1 MKAKNNN
8 SIIQNLG
15 LILIVGLM
23 GISSFSFKEISGSS
37 IEGRI
42 IEQQTGK
49 PVMNVSVVLL
59 KESQVLDSTS
69 SGINGMYKFGNV
81 DVGSFNILFR
91 KTGFQQKK
99 VSNITVQNNHTAKVD
114 IALINLQFKVQ
125 PIVAID
131 DLEETTTTE
140 PTELIEGQV
149 LEQSYSFTI
158 SDETKTR
165 YKKDKIKSP
174 MNRDLKHY
182 ESAAGSYQTDQLKGT
197 SINTGTRQ
205 NQKISKP
212 YIDPIY
218 NPIPPIVK
226 PPYQPQPYYEPN
238 PSESYAEI
246 TENTFL
252 SALHDPLSTFSIDVD
267 AASYSNSRRF
277 INQGQLPPRDAV
289 RIEEYI
295 NYFSYDYIQPED
307 KHPFSINMETA
318 KCPWN
323 EDHKLVHIGIQGIEV
338 EKQDIPANNLVFLI
352 DVSGSMAANNKLPLL
367 KQGMKMLV
375 KQLRSKDRVAIVT
388 YAGQAGVALR
398 STSGRDRDKIID
410 AINSLQS
417 GGSTAG
423 ASGIKLA
430 YEIADE
436 NFKLKGNNRIILAT
450 DGDFNVGISSENEL
464 EKLVERKRRTGIFLT
479 VLGFGMGNYK
489 DSKLE
494 ILADKGNG
502 NYAYIDNMLEAKKV
516 LVTEFSSTVYT
527 IAKDVKIQVEFNP
540 TLVQG
545 YRLIGYENR
554 MLAAEDFNDD
564 TKDAGELGAGH
575 TVTALYEIIPTGIE
589 VDKHLDFPDIDA
601 LKYQR
606 NQLDPQASKE
616 LVTVK
621 LRYKK
626 PKENDSQ
633 LIEVASLDSDQ
644 TVEDASNNLKFSGAV
659 ALFGMILRDS
669 EFVEHVDYS
678 DVIALAKSSKGE
690 DMDGYRGEF
699 IRLVEQCELLD
710 TRTVV
715 SSKKRNKKAK

>member
-8 SIIQNLG
+8 SMIQNLG
-15 LILIVGLM
+15 LILIVGLI
-23 GISSFSFKEISGSS
+23 GISSFSVKDISGSS

-49 PVMNVSVVLL
+49 PLMNVRVVLL
-59 KESQVLDSTS
+59 KESQVLDSTN
-69 SGINGMYKFGNV
+69 SGINGMYKFDNV

-99 VSNITVQNNHTAKVD
+99 VSNIVVQNNHTARVD
-114 IALINLQFKVQ
+114 ITLVNLQLTEI
-125 PIVAID
+125 PIVILDSEPD
-131 DLEETTTTE
+131 DTESMEET
-140 PTELIEGQV
+140 L
-149 LEQSYSFTI
+149 LEQSYSTTI
-158 SDETKTR
+158 SDESKIR
-165 YKKDKIKSP
+165 YKKDKIKTSN
-174 MNRDLKHY
+174 NREIRQY
-182 ESAAGSYQTDQLKGT
+182 EISSGAYQGEGT

-205 NQKISKP
+205 NQKVSKR

-218 NPIPPIVK
+218 NPVPPPIK
-226 PPYQPQPYYEPN
+226 PPYHPQPYYEPN

-323 EDHKLVHIGIQGIEV
+323 EDHKLVHIGIQGMEV

-352 DVSGSMAANNKLPLL
+352 DVSGSMAASNKLPLL

-388 YAGQAGVALR
+388 YAGRAEVALS
-398 STSGRDRDKIID
+398 STSGRDKDKIIE
-410 AINSLQS
+410 AINKLQS

-436 NFKLKGNNRIILAT
+436 NFKLKGINRIILAT

-606 NQLDPQASKE
+606 NQLDPMASKE

-626 PKENDSQ
+626 PRENDSQ
-633 LIEVASLDSDQ
+633 LIEVASLDSDKS
-644 TVEDASNNLKFSGAV
+644 VEEASNNLKFSGAV

-699 IRLVEQCELLD
+699 IRLVEQCELID

-715 SSKKRNKKAK
+715 TSKKRNKKAK